1 MDQRAHVRLSLLP
14 FCPLEIIF
22 LFLIIA
28 ERIVDKIR
36 ILSKLVCELRL
47 ELELLAGQM
56 LLFSVNM
63 LDSVTS

>member
-1 MDQRAHVRLSLLP
+1 MDQRALVRLSLLP

-36 ILSKLVCELRL
+36 ILSKLVCELYL